1 MRVGFAGRELD
12 MSKSRKALTKI
23 FVDLPHHWATG
34 GESMWA
40 LPLGADLF
48 ELRNTP
54 FYAYDLNFLD
64 VVKAVPASPE
74 EKPSVLAIARRGGHQ
89 TLRVFFKEGIE
100 EPERVQVL
108 DDLRRFGVSYEG
120 CSPRYFSLD
129 VAPKGDVAGLRAHL
143 EELEDTLAYETC
155 EARSPGS
162 FDDLPPKRAASKKK
176 AAKKATKQAPAGK
189 KPIEKKKPAKKAAR
203 KAGSR
208 R

>member
-1 MRVGFAGRELD
+1 

-48 ELRNTP
+48 EVRNTP

-64 VVKAVPASPE
+64 VVRAVPTLPD
-74 EKPSVLAIARRGGHQ
+74 EKPSILAIARRGGHQ
-89 TLRVFFKEGIE
+89 TLRVFFKEGVE

-108 DDLRRFGVSYEG
+108 DDLRRFGVSYES

-143 EELEDTLAYETC
+143 DELEDTLAYETC

-162 FDDLPPKRAASKKK
+162 FDDLPPQSTASKKQVT
-176 AAKKATKQAPAGK
+176 KKPTKKPPAGK
-189 KPIEKKKPAKKAAR
+189 KPIKKKAAKKAAR
-203 KAGSR
+203 KAGAR